1 MFFKKKV
8 EKPKNPIGLILYRYD
23 EILKNKIG
31 KIIKIAVAGGKISPK
46 RNSKLFGTVMCDFEE
61 MKESISKEK
70 LKTDYRSDK
79 ARDIVIEMIK
89 DTENIVH
96 ALNKEGSSD
105 YESKAILIKDLQNA
119 INEKRA
125 TIRSKLRDVES
136 DYY

>member
-1 MFFKKKV
+1 MFFKKKT

-31 KIIKIAVAGGKISPK
+31 KIIKTAVAGGKINPK
-46 RNSKLFGTVMCDFEE
+46 RNSGLFRTVMYDFEE

-79 ARDIVIEMIK
+79 ARDIIIEMIR
-89 DTENIVH
+89 DTENIVY
-96 ALNKEGSSD
+96 ALNEEGSSD
-105 YESKAILIKDLQNA
+105 YEGKTILIKDLQNA
-119 INEKRA
+119 INEKRVI
-125 TIRSKLRDVES
+125 IRSKLRDVES

>member
-1 MFFKKKV
+1 MFFKKKT

-31 KIIKIAVAGGKISPK
+31 KIIKTAVAGGKINPK
-46 RNSKLFGTVMCDFEE
+46 RNSGLFRTVMYDFEE

-79 ARDIVIEMIK
+79 ARDIIIEMIR
-89 DTENIVH
+89 DTENIVY
-96 ALNKEGSSD
+96 ALNEEGSSD
-105 YESKAILIKDLQNA
+105 YEGKTILIKDLQNA

-125 TIRSKLRDVES
+125 IIRSKLRDVES